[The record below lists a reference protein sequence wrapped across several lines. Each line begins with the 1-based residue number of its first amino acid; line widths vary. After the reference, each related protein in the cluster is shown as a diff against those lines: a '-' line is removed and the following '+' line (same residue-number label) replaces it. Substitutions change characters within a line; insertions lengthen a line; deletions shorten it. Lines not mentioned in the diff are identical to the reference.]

1 MIFFHFH
8 FLSKLISDPNIWP
21 HELDSIDDRVKGR
34 FENVYWPQYETSQR
48 KYLFLNM
55 KPKIREHFHNHRLSY
70 WLHLLPQLQRQADPL
85 LVQAMAN
92 SLLTGQPENQLSVE
106 QQQHVNEL
114 QQLFYLRYHLL
125 LDHERSDT
133 YDGIVRPLNFKLR
146 SSRLNS
152 AISAGTTHLKAQSLA
167 AINDLLNQRN
177 SNASNQQISVTSA
190 QRKLTNGMQ
199 LPASKLNSA
208 KLDASNSNSTSLVS
222 LAERSPYLL
231 VTIALGCGL
240 LLLNLAIFAAVY
252 RQLHRRTKL
261 DSNGNVIS
269 STGSNNNNRLLN
281 ASSCSTSGSSSTN
294 STSAGVGLD
303 SSSNEKETLKRR
315 RTNQPLD
322 SKIRNSFAL
331 LDSTNINSVDGDCSQ
346 CEVIFSFFFFFFR
359 NI

>member
-1 MIFFHFH
+1 MSRF
-8 FLSKLISDPNIWP
+8 SDPNIWP

-48 KYLFLNM
+48 KYLFLGM

-70 WLHLLPQLQRQADPL
+70 WLHLLPQLQRQADPIL
-85 LVQAMAN
+85 IQAMAN
-92 SLLTGQPENQLSVE
+92 SLLTGQPDNQLSVE

-125 LDHERSDT
+125 LNHERPET

-152 AISAGTTHLKAQSLA
+152 AISAGTAHLKAQSLA
-167 AINDLLNQRN
+167 AINELFNIRN
-177 SNASNQQISVTSA
+177 SSSTGQQQTSISSA
-190 QRKLTNGMQ
+190 QRKLSGLQ

-208 KLDASNSNSTSLVS
+208 KLDANNSTSLVS
-222 LAERSPYLL
+222 LNERSPYSTALL

-269 STGSNNNNRLLN
+269 TGSNNNNRLLN
-281 ASSCSTSGSSSTN
+281 TSSCSTSGSSSTN
-294 STSAGVGLD
+294 STSAGLD
-303 SSSNEKETLKRR
+303 NGNEKETLKRR

-322 SKIRNSFAL
+322 TKMRNSFAL
-331 LDSTNINSVDGDCSQ
+331 LDSGNINSVDGDCQQ
-346 CEVIFSFFFFFFR
+346 CEVSFFKFLKNLSKYF
-359 NI
+359 